1 METQNGVIDLSDEK
15 EVGLKRKTEMEGND
29 VKLKT
34 FGAYARYLGLLVFFI
49 LSGVTN
55 MNAFGLL
62 GFGNTAS
69 WKEEVLLHDGSK
81 IIVKRWQKH
90 GGDHEIG
97 QEPGIAEQSV
107 TFTLPGT
114 KKTIQWKDE
123 YSPEVGGSNFI
134 LVALH
139 CLNATPYVI
148 AKPRLDRSYNKWGRP
163 NPPYVI
169 FS

>member
-1 METQNGVIDLSDEK
+1 
-15 EVGLKRKTEMEGND
+15 LKRKTEIEGDD

-34 FGAYARYLGLLVFFI
+34 VGAYARYLGLLVFFI
-49 LSGVTN
+49 LSGVTS

-97 QEPGIAEQSV
+97 QEPGISEQSV

-114 KKTIQWKDE
+114 KETIQWKDE
-123 YSPEVGGSNFI
+123 YSPEVGGCNFI
-134 LVALH
+134 LL
-139 CLNATPYVI
+139 
-148 AKPRLDRSYNKWGRP
+148 PRQINVEIERSL
-163 NPPYVI
+163 
-169 FS
+169 